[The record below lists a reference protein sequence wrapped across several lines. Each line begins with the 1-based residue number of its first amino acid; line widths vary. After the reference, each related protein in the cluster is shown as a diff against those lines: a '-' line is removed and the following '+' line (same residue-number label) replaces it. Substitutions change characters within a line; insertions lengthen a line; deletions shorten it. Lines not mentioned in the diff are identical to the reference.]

1 MASSSLDPFRLAFTE
16 PSWDDLRIF
25 LAVVAHGSMNSAAK
39 ALGQS
44 QPTIARRIKVLEET
58 LGISLF
64 QRGPNN
70 LDLTEAGQAVYEA
83 TAPMGDAA
91 AIVSRTAAA
100 YRPDPD
106 APVRITATA
115 SVTLFLSLH
124 STALHEAASPVEI
137 AYIPTRQRLDLASG
151 EADIG
156 LRMRSL
162 PEGTDDLVARKIG
175 QIAFA
180 MYARTENPK
189 AVIAPPE
196 DPTSCARRPMWP
208 SSRKAAPSPPAS
220 ATCRSATRRRRR
232 AWAPP
237 SSRAGSA
244 IRTRI
249 HPGGEARGRPDRGRL
264 PRHAPPQPQ
273 PPQRD
278 AGGECAGDSVQ
289 AEPEGFG
296 GRLRRLFLPSP
307 LRGGIEGGG
316 RKV

>member
-1 MASSSLDPFRLAFTE
+1 MAPSSLDPFRLALTE

-58 LGISLF
+58 VGLTLF

-70 LDLTEAGQAVYEA
+70 LELTEAGQALLEA
-83 TAPMGDAA
+83 AAPMGEAA
-91 AIVSRTAAA
+91 AIVSRAAAA
-100 YRPDPD
+100 YRHDPD

-124 STALHEAASPVEI
+124 AAELREAVAPVEI

-156 LRMRSL
+156 LRMRTL
-162 PEGTDDLVARKIG
+162 AEGTDDLVARKIG

-180 MYARTENPK
+180 IYARDENPK

-196 DPTSCARRPMWP
+196 DPTLSRQAAYVAEFAQGRTIAARIGDMPIRYQAA
-208 SSRKAAPSPPAS
+208 KAGLGAARSEERRVGKE
-220 ATCRSATRRRRR
+220 CRSR
-232 AWAPP
+232 W
-237 SSRAGSA
+237 
-244 IRTRI
+244 
-249 HPGGEARGRPDRGRL
+249 
-264 PRHAPPQPQ
+264 
-273 PPQRD
+273 
-278 AGGECAGDSVQ
+278 
-289 AEPEGFG
+289 
-296 GRLRRLFLPSP
+296 SP
-307 LRGGIEGGG
+307 YH
-316 RKV
+316 

>member
-1 MASSSLDPFRLAFTE
+1 MAPSSLDPFRLTLSE

-58 LGISLF
+58 LGLSLF

-70 LDLTEAGQAVYEA
+70 LELTEAGHAILEA
-83 TAPMGDAA
+83 AAPMGEAA

-124 STALHEAASPVEI
+124 AAELHEAAAPVEI
-137 AYIPTRQRLDLASG
+137 AYIPTRRRLDLASG

-180 MYARTENPK
+180 IYARTENPK

-196 DPTSCARRPMWP
+196 DPTLSRQAAYVAEFAQGRTVAARIGDMPIRYQAA
-208 SSRKAAPSPPAS
+208 KAGLGAAF
-220 ATCRSATRRRRR
+220 
-232 AWAPP
+232 
-237 SSRAGSA
+237 
-244 IRTRI
+244 
-249 HPGGEARGRPDRGRL
+249 L
-264 PRHAPPQPQ
+264 P
-273 PPQRD
+273 
-278 AGGECAGDSVQ
+278 CWLGDSDPDLVQ
-289 AEPEGFG
+289 VVKPEGDLIEDVFLVMHRRSRNRPNVTRVANALATLFKRNQKALVG
-296 GRLRRLFLPSP
+296 G
-307 LRGGIEGGG
+307 
-316 RKV
+316 

>member
-1 MASSSLDPFRLAFTE
+1 MAPSSLDPFRFALTE

-25 LAVVAHGSMNSAAK
+25 LAVVAHGSMNGAAK

-44 QPTIARRIKVLEET
+44 QPTVARRIKVLEET
-58 LGISLF
+58 LGLSLF

-70 LDLTEAGQAVYEA
+70 LELTEAGHAVLGA
-83 TAPMGDAA
+83 AAPMGEAA

-106 APVRITATA
+106 APVRVTPTA

-124 STALHEAASPVEI
+124 AAELHEAAAPVEI
-137 AYIPTRQRLDLASG
+137 AYLPTRRRLDLASG

-180 MYARTENPK
+180 IYARTENPS

-196 DPTSCARRPMWP
+196 DPTLSRQAAYVAEFAQGRTIAARIGDMPIRYQPE
-208 SSRKAAPSPPAS
+208 
-220 ATCRSATRRRRR
+220 
-232 AWAPP
+232 
-237 SSRAGSA
+237 RAGLGAASLPCWLGVSDPA
-244 IRTRI
+244 PGQVRK
-249 HPGGEARGRPDRGRL
+249 PGGDLIGEVFLVMPRRSRNRPNVTRVANALAALFKRNQKGL
-264 PRHAPPQPQ
+264 V
-273 PPQRD
+273 
-278 AGGECAGDSVQ
+278 GELSLQ
-289 AEPEGFG
+289 NTT
-296 GRLRRLFLPSP
+296 SS
-307 LRGGIEGGG
+307 
-316 RKV
+316 